1 MHFFY
6 FTDVCM
12 CDIIIIESE
21 VHKKMTTY
29 ELHEMAMS
37 KVDELG
43 LTKEHL
49 MILTGLS
56 NSTITKFL
64 KGKMVEGSICKI
76 YDTVMKLV
84 N

>member
-1 MHFFY
+1 
-6 FTDVCM
+6 
-12 CDIIIIESE
+12 
-21 VHKKMTTY
+21 MTTY

-37 KVDELG
+37 KVNELG
-43 LTKEHL
+43 LTKERL

-76 YDTVMKLV
+76 YDTVMKL
-84 N
+84 